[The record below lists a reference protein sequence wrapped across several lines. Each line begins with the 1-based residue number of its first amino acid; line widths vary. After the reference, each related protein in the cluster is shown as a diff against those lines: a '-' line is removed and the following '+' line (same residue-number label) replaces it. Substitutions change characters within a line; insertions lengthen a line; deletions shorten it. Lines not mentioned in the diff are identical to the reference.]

1 MKRIGLKG
9 IVGKGGGRVRGNCW
23 KVDGVGLGGIIGKE
37 SGGRL
42 IGIVGKGRGIGFGG
56 IVEKERGL
64 KVKRN
69 CWKGGIGLNGIV
81 GKGWNRVRGNCW
93 KGDGGKVKG
102 NCYKLVGVGYDSGIL
117 LERGGG
123 RGVGKHVVRIKL
135 T

>member
-1 MKRIGLKG
+1 M
-9 IVGKGGGRVRGNCW
+9 
-23 KVDGVGLGGIIGKE
+23 
-37 SGGRL
+37 
-42 IGIVGKGRGIGFGG
+42 
-56 IVEKERGL
+56 
-64 KVKRN
+64 
-69 CWKGGIGLNGIV
+69 GGIGLKGIV

-123 RGVGKHVVRIKL
+123 RGVGMHVLRIKL